1 MYKNIN
7 VNSDTFIGDFCR
19 LALWHVFQTY
29 NPHIIIYVITHRLRL
44 HSHTPIHITVPFSF
58 F

>member
-19 LALWHVFQTY
+19 LASWHIFQTY
-29 NPHIIIYVITHRLRL
+29 NPHILYVI
-44 HSHTPIHITVPFSF
+44 SHISPLLFTSPSLLAFLNILY
-58 F
+58 